1 MSDTYEGPVR
11 VLAPDGAILTTG
23 VAALEKENG
32 VWRGL
37 LQTLRGN
44 AVAGKALV
52 VQIEIPDGASAA
64 AQLTPQGE
72 VGERATSSVAG
83 FGDAPF

>member
-1 MSDTYEGPVR
+1 MSESYEGPVR

-23 VAALEKENG
+23 VAALEQDRG

-44 AVAGKALV
+44 AIAGKALV
-52 VQIEIPDGASAA
+52 VQIEIPDGHRAT

-72 VGERATSSVAG
+72 VGERATSAVAG
-83 FGDAPF
+83 FGTPPF

>member
-1 MSDTYEGPVR
+1 MR
-11 VLAPDGAILTTG
+11 VLAPDGAVLTTG
-23 VAALEKENG
+23 VAALEHENG

-52 VQIEIPDGASAA
+52 VQIEIPEGRTAS

-83 FGDAPF
+83 FGTPPF